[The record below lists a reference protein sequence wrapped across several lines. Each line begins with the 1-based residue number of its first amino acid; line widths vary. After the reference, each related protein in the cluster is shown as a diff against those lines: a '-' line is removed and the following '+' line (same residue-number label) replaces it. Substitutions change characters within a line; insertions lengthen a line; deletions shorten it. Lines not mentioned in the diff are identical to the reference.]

1 MAMIAS
7 SKGGAEVQDKPSGQ
21 HRAKGTALDTAARQ
35 IMVFAGGEMLLP
47 STWDVGEQALRDV
60 AVPPGVQEEE
70 VWAAQFHGLKM
81 VQSEKASGFIEV
93 IPESAVE
100 RLL

>member
-1 MAMIAS
+1 M
-7 SKGGAEVQDKPSGQ
+7 
-21 HRAKGTALDTAARQ
+21 
-35 IMVFAGGEMLLP
+35 FAGGGTLLP
-47 STWDVGEQALRDV
+47 STWDMEEQALRDV

-81 VQSEKASGFIEV
+81 IQSEKASGFVEV
-93 IPESAVE
+93 TPESAVE